1 MVRVRD
7 SEQLNLRDRWRSSL
21 LFRTQGI
28 PWLVSRAGAPKIIA
42 VASYGYPL
50 V

>member
-1 MVRVRD
+1 MEVIIAF
-7 SEQLNLRDRWRSSL
+7 SHSK
-21 LFRTQGI
+21 GI